1 MLEFDIRLMV
11 FTAILFILLIA
22 ILNKILYRPVIAFMD
37 KREISIRQ
45 DEINANKNDE
55 DINSYLVKSNEIIS
69 IAKIEANK
77 IKQDV
82 LNDAKDKAFKELSA
96 KKSNLEEDYNNFIA
110 ELNKQKDEFKDSLL
124 SKLPEFKDSLNNK
137 FAKI

>member
-11 FTAILFILLIA
+11 FTAVLFILLIA
-22 ILNKILYRPVIAFMD
+22 ILNKILYKPVIAFMD

-45 DEINANKNDE
+45 DEANANQNDE
-55 DINSYLVKSNEIIS
+55 DINSYLFKSNEII
-69 IAKIEANK
+69 IGAKTEANK

-82 LNDAKDKAFKELSA
+82 LNDAKEKAFKELSI
-96 KKSNLEEDYNNFIA
+96 KKSNLEEDYANFIT